1 MQQSQPQRQ
10 VFLETHVCSYFS
22 PKMAAPRR
30 VPTNDLVVWTLGWT
44 DVLPLWEGCL
54 AVERPAPAALDL
66 NVLEAD
72 FSSFLSLHNHT
83 TNLDKHGQQK
93 NYVDYTFFCR
103 YPRSASKQWSFADV

>member
-30 VPTNDLVVWTLGWT
+30 VPTNDLVVWTLGWC
-44 DVLPLWEGCL
+44 DVLPLWEEDL

-66 NVLEAD
+66 GILVYLH
-72 FSSFLSLHNHT
+72 SYRYQGVKFLYS
-83 TNLDKHGQQK
+83 
-93 NYVDYTFFCR
+93 
-103 YPRSASKQWSFADV
+103 PP